1 MAHMERDTDID
12 NLKLIVRA
20 LHQDVSTLDERLQI
34 LEQEIRRLHERLAPS
49 DLIVIPS
56 RRQAR
61 GA

>member
-1 MAHMERDTDID
+1 MEQDTDLV

-20 LHQDVSTLDERLQI
+20 LHQDVSHLDERLQV
-34 LEQEIRRLHERLAPS
+34 LEQEIRRLHERLAPA
-49 DLIVIPS
+49 DLIVVPS

>member
-1 MAHMERDTDID
+1 MEHETDME

-20 LHQDVSTLDERLQI
+20 LHQDVSHLDERMQVM
-34 LEQEIRRLHERLAPS
+34 EQEIRRLHERLAA

-56 RRQAR
+56 NRKAR

>member
-20 LHQDVSTLDERLQI
+20 LHQDVSSLDERLQK
-34 LEQEIRRLHERLAPS
+34 LEAEIRDWRERTGDRPNVLVMPRENR
-49 DLIVIPS
+49 I
-56 RRQAR
+56 